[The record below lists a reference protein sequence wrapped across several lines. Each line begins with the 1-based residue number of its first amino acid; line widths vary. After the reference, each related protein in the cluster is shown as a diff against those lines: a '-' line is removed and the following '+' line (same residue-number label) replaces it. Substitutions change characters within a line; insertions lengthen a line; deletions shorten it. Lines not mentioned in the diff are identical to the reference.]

1 MFEENEDSIFYLFD
15 LFDRCVKLNPEY
27 TFQLDQCDEFINNP
41 ELIKDIYCDNKYD
54 QKIFVKNILTY
65 IVKMDVFE
73 YDDARAILTNYT
85 LNNSKEFIKII
96 LLYSKEIEERFLF
109 GAYILAS
116 ILYSKLHS
124 DLEVTDFDFGI
135 KKRLPN
141 DLLKY
146 IVYYSDSSESDSS
159 ESDSSDSNNC

>member
-1 MFEENEDSIFYLFD
+1 
-15 LFDRCVKLNPEY
+15 
-27 TFQLDQCDEFINNP
+27 
-41 ELIKDIYCDNKYD
+41 
-54 QKIFVKNILTY
+54 
-65 IVKMDVFE
+65 MDVFE

-96 LLYSKEIEERFLF
+96 L
-109 GAYILAS
+109 
-116 ILYSKLHS
+116 LYSKLHS

-159 ESDSSDSNNC
+159 DSNNC